1 MTVCTPV
8 RASWNIEKSIK
19 VRIYSSRYI
28 ASSLVLARNSGKKE
42 RARKK
47 KTGENVR
54 EMERE
59 CREYRRKK
67 EERRERIIA

>member
-47 KTGENVR
+47 TGENVR

-67 EERRERIIA
+67 EERRKRIIA